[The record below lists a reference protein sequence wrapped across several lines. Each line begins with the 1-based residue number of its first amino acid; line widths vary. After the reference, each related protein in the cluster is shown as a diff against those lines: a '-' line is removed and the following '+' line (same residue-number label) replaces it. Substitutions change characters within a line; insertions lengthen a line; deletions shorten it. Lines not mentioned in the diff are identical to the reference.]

1 MRRFHISCAMS
12 LSLLFLS
19 AFIAFAAAPGP
30 KVSELGNRHNL
41 SSANTGVTYHAT
53 GASAAD
59 TQICIF
65 CHTPHNAT
73 VSEQAP
79 LWNLAFSSQTFQ
91 RYTGSSTFRIKNLPV
106 SQYQQGAQGAQPNGS
121 SKLCLSCHDGV
132 SDMSKVLRGGPV
144 TLNQNVI
151 TGLSSFKPTATT
163 NKMRYGHHPVS
174 FVYATGYTYTSY
186 QASTPHETQSGTV
199 IAGLPVDY
207 VFPQTIDGLHKV
219 KLKDTYRDGRGW
231 MQCTTCH
238 DAHQNQSYDSIGD
251 VNACYNSSGVLG
263 TCDATTFTRKV
274 APFWVSH
281 SGTNTATQDH
291 DAVCNACHA
300 LTTPK
305 PWP

>member
-1 MRRFHISCAMS
+1 MNRLRILLAL
-12 LSLLFLS
+12 LSSGVLLLPL
-19 AFIAFAAAPGP
+19 ALQAAAPGP

-53 GASAAD
+53 GASTAD

-65 CHTPHNAT
+65 CHTPHNAN
-73 VSEQAP
+73 VAEQAP
-79 LWNLAFSSQTFQ
+79 LWNRAFSTQTFQ
-91 RYTGSSTFRIKNLPV
+91 RYTGSATFKIKNLAV
-106 SQYQQGAQGAQPNGS
+106 AQYGPGAQPNGS

-132 SDMSKVLRGGPV
+132 SKMSAILRGGPI
-144 TLNQNVI
+144 TMNTDVI
-151 TGLSSFKPTATT
+151 TGLSSFKPST

-174 FVYATGYTYTSY
+174 FVYATGYSYTSSPE
-186 QASTPHETQSGTV
+186 AQSGTV

-207 VFPQTIDGLHKV
+207 VFPQLIDGKVKV
-219 KLKDTYRDGRGW
+219 KLKDNYRDGRGW

-238 DAHQNQSYDSIGD
+238 DAHQNLSDEALCYDSAGTTT
-251 VNACYNSSGVLG
+251 GVCNG
-263 TCDATTFTRKV
+263 TTFVRKV

-291 DAVCNACHA
+291 DVVCNACHS